1 MTTLLVCPSVE
12 EWRDFENF
20 DAFRE
25 EILLIG
31 FNEVLEKVLKVS
43 EKV

>member
-1 MTTLLVCPSVE
+1 VCPSVE

-25 EILLIG
+25 EILLMLGGI
-31 FNEVLEKVLKVS
+31 FCEIS
-43 EKV
+43 